1 MCAFK
6 RSDLGQYKIS
16 LLCRLPIGSRVVGA
30 FIMPCGGCF
39 YCIKVRSCVF
49 SALLKGLWLFG
60 NSCYLATLKVFVD
73 VQGQEDL
80 CETFFHYSRGKGTLY
95 DGETRLF
102 LHKTGRMV

>member
-1 MCAFK
+1 MHLKHLILANTKC
-6 RSDLGQYKIS
+6 R

-39 YCIKVRSCVF
+39 YCIKVRSCFF
-49 SALLKGLWLFG
+49 SALLLVLWLFG
-60 NSCYLATLKVFVD
+60 SSCVLATLKVSVD